1 MRAKVNVLNCFLI
14 AEKYNIYFDAFPILS
29 NIAHNGRV
37 LDKIVKPLIELRN
50 GMLTQKDIIAL
61 KRLIDEYQLELDDF
75 DINLITT

>member
-1 MRAKVNVLNCFLI
+1 M
-14 AEKYNIYFDAFPILS
+14 
-29 NIAHNGRV
+29 V